1 MSNFS
6 EERNIPM
13 FKAMPFL
20 KKKLRDFAWETF
32 NKIEKNR
39 LGEFEENGEKCF
51 IGNLFKAFQQTS
63 TEKTIFDIG
72 ANVGQYS
79 TILSGVAKSHAVK
92 INVHLFEPTK
102 KCFEEL
108 TDKFSKTAHV
118 TLNNAGV
125 SNINGNAEIYYDQE
139 QSEGASL
146 YQRNLRFYNVQM
158 DKHEVIKLRR
168 LDDYIE
174 EKKINR
180 IDFIKMD
187 IEGNELKALQGL
199 GKYLNTD
206 FIDFIQFEY
215 GGTNLD
221 SHTSL
226 MELYQLLTDRGFLVA
241 KVMPGGLEI
250 RSYSPFMENF
260 QNANYMAV
268 AKNPEK

>member
-1 MSNFS
+1 MSFTL
-6 EERNIPM
+6 ERNIQM
-13 FKAMPFL
+13 FKSMPFI
-20 KKKLRDFAWETF
+20 KKKIRAFAWKTF
-32 NKIEKNR
+32 HKIEKNN
-39 LGEFEENGEKCF
+39 LGDFAENGEQCF
-51 IGNLFKAFQQTS
+51 IDNLFKKFKQTD

-72 ANVGQYS
+72 ANIGQYS
-79 TILSGVAKSHAVK
+79 GMLSGVAKSRAVR
-92 INVHLFEPTK
+92 INIHVFEPTR

-108 TDKFSKTAHV
+108 TAKFSRADNV
-118 TLNNAGV
+118 TLNNTGI
-125 SNINGNAEIYYDQE
+125 SNINGEADIYYDKE
-139 QSEGASL
+139 ESEGASL

-158 DKHEVIKLRR
+158 DNHETISLRR

-174 EKKINR
+174 EKKISH

-187 IEGNELKALQGL
+187 IEGNELKALAGL
-199 GKYLNTD
+199 GRYLNTD
-206 FIDFIQFEY
+206 FVDFIQFEY

-268 AKNPEK
+268 SPNVKS